1 VQRDFGLTATEFKS
15 ACKKLRR
22 FINKHYP
29 DGWKSHG
36 QQQSE
41 SEGPS
46 R

>member
-1 VQRDFGLTATEFKS
+1 LTPTEYKS

-22 FINKHYP
+22 FLNEHYA

-36 QQQSE
+36 RQQPE